1 MDERGTIPGMMTRPA
16 ACLLL
21 LSVLSVFPP
30 LRAQEP
36 DLAAQMEKAIALLE
50 SSGSAETDPE
60 SLSMMLNACAEGYI
74 QRGDFPKALDRVQ
87 RSLVLCR
94 KHGLDSMTSFFTAS
108 KILSQVDDQEAT
120 DFMIGELQAPGAAP
134 AYRKGLL
141 KALEMHLGLQGD
153 PKLAVL
159 ASYEL
164 WQMHHAESP
173 DSEAEFWALFQY
185 GNHCLANRIFDN
197 AATAITGA
205 RDLALRIGKPQL
217 AANCSRS
224 LATALLAAG
233 DPEESL
239 KLSQEAVEF
248 RRAANDLLFIGN
260 DLRGLAEIQLQLNRF
275 TEAQASL
282 DEAGTFAKTDFDKG
296 ILGGLAANLI
306 LKRSLVE
313 DGRPDY
319 PAVIAAQK
327 AAVAAKL
334 KNTVAGEAFAKLGAT
349 NDFIALAAFQVQAG
363 LLAEAEATLRE
374 AAAGA
379 DAWEANSREAQKA
392 AVFSAD
398 QVNLS
403 MAEVRS
409 GIHEQQ
415 QQIGILRGDP
425 VAALVAAE
433 NGRGAAQAALLREQ
447 LGLGPEQRVVK
458 SLTAEEIRDI
468 AKEHGGTL
476 VVYSAVH
483 PFANDTRRH
492 FRPGET
498 VGPPSQLYLWVIGP
512 DGTMEFRSVPLAA
525 PLGELVRA
533 ALTAIREPG
542 AAEGSGKDALAL
554 LSGLLLDPVREFFP
568 KEPGSLVTFVPQGE
582 LFLVPFAA
590 LPFGEAGKTLLDQ
603 HTVTV
608 TPSIELLRL
617 AREQGRAVAEAG
629 NSEVLLVGNPTMP
642 GYQARPDRSAEAL
655 SPLPGAEAEAK
666 HLAGILG
673 ASPLIGD
680 AATEAAVVER
690 MGKARFLHF
699 ATHGLLE
706 AESSFN
712 QSLLSALAFAPSP
725 GEDGFLTAKEVSRLK
740 LRAELA
746 VLSACDTGRGAITGD
761 GVVGLSRGFITAG
774 VPTLVVSLWPVSDEA
789 TAALMGHYYGA
800 MKSGTGKAAALREA
814 MLRTKE
820 QFPEPVKWAPFV
832 LYGLPGAEEGAE

>member
-1 MDERGTIPGMMTRPA
+1 
-16 ACLLL
+16 
-21 LSVLSVFPP
+21 
-30 LRAQEP
+30 
-36 DLAAQMEKAIALLE
+36 
-50 SSGSAETDPE
+50 
-60 SLSMMLNACAEGYI
+60 
-74 QRGDFPKALDRVQ
+74 
-87 RSLVLCR
+87 
-94 KHGLDSMTSFFTAS
+94 
-108 KILSQVDDQEAT
+108 
-120 DFMIGELQAPGAAP
+120 
-134 AYRKGLL
+134 
-141 KALEMHLGLQGD
+141 
-153 PKLAVL
+153 
-159 ASYEL
+159 
-164 WQMHHAESP
+164 
-173 DSEAEFWALFQY
+173 
-185 GNHCLANRIFDN
+185 
-197 AATAITGA
+197 
-205 RDLALRIGKPQL
+205 
-217 AANCSRS
+217 
-224 LATALLAAG
+224 
-233 DPEESL
+233 
-239 KLSQEAVEF
+239 
-248 RRAANDLLFIGN
+248 
-260 DLRGLAEIQLQLNRF
+260 
-275 TEAQASL
+275 
-282 DEAGTFAKTDFDKG
+282 
-296 ILGGLAANLI
+296 
-306 LKRSLVE
+306 
-313 DGRPDY
+313 
-319 PAVIAAQK
+319 
-327 AAVAAKL
+327 
-334 KNTVAGEAFAKLGAT
+334 
-349 NDFIALAAFQVQAG
+349 
-363 LLAEAEATLRE
+363 
-374 AAAGA
+374 
-379 DAWEANSREAQKA
+379 
-392 AVFSAD
+392 
-398 QVNLS
+398 
-403 MAEVRS
+403 
-409 GIHEQQ
+409 
-415 QQIGILRGDP
+415 
-425 VAALVAAE
+425 
-433 NGRGAAQAALLREQ
+433 
-447 LGLGPEQRVVK
+447 
-458 SLTAEEIRDI
+458 
-468 AKEHGGTL
+468 
-476 VVYSAVH
+476 
-483 PFANDTRRH
+483 
-492 FRPGET
+492 
-498 VGPPSQLYLWVIGP
+498 
-512 DGTMEFRSVPLAA
+512 MEFRSVPLAA

-542 AAEGSGKDALAL
+542 AAEGGGKDALAL

-617 AREQGRAVAEAG
+617 AREQGRTVAEAG

>member
-1 MDERGTIPGMMTRPA
+1 MMTRPA
-16 ACLLL
+16 ACLFL
-21 LSVLSVFPP
+21 LSVMSVLSP
-30 LRAQEP
+30 LSAQEP
-36 DLAAQMEKAIALLE
+36 DLAEQMEKAIALLE
-50 SSGSAETDPE
+50 SSGAADSDPE

-74 QRGDFPKALDRVQ
+74 QRGDFAKALERVQ
-87 RSLVLCR
+87 RSLILCR
-94 KHGLDSMTSFFTAS
+94 KHGFDSMTSFFTAS
-108 KILSQVDDQEAT
+108 KILSQVDDEEAT
-120 DFMIGELQAPGAAP
+120 DFMIGELQAPGVAP
-134 AYRKGLL
+134 AYKKGLL
-141 KALEMHLGLQGD
+141 KALEMHLGLRGD

-173 DSEAEFWALFQY
+173 DSETEFWALFQY

-197 AATAITGA
+197 AATALTGA
-205 RDLALRIGKPQL
+205 RDLALRIGKPEL

-224 LATALLAAG
+224 LATALLSAG

-239 KLSQEAVEF
+239 KLSQEAVQF
-248 RRAANDLLFIGN
+248 RRAANDRLFLGY
-260 DLRGLAEIQLQLNRF
+260 DLRSLAEVQLLLNRF
-275 TEAQASL
+275 AEARKSL
-282 DEAGTFAKTDFDKG
+282 DEAGTFAQTDFEKG
-296 ILGGLAANLI
+296 ILEGLAANLL
-306 LKRSLVE
+306 LKQTLVE
-313 DGRPDY
+313 AGKPDY
-319 PAVIAAQK
+319 AAVIQAQET
-327 AAVAAKL
+327 AVAAKL
-334 KNTVAGEAFAKLGAT
+334 KNTAAGEAFAKLGAT
-349 NDFIALAAFQVQAG
+349 NDFITLASFRIQAG
-363 LLAEAEATLRE
+363 QLDAAEAILRE
-374 AAAGA
+374 AEAGA

-409 GIHEQQ
+409 GIHELR

-433 NGRGAAQAALLREQ
+433 NGRGAAQAALLRER
-447 LGLGPEQRVVK
+447 LGLGPEERVVK
-458 SLTAEEIRDI
+458 ALTAEEIRDI

-492 FRPGET
+492 FRAG
-498 VGPPSQLYLWVIGP
+498 VDGGPTPQLFAWVIDAG
-512 DGTMEFRSVPLAA
+512 GKMEFRATPLVA
-525 PLGELVRA
+525 PLGEVVAA
-533 ALTAIREPG
+533 ALAAIREPADG
-542 AAEGSGKDALAL
+542 AAAGGGKDALAL
-554 LSGLLLDPVREFFP
+554 LSGLLLDPVRDFLP
-568 KEPGSLVTFVPQGE
+568 KEPGSLVTFVPQGQ

-590 LPFGEAGKTLLDQ
+590 LPFGGEGKTLLDH

-642 GYQARPDRSAEAL
+642 GYQSRPDRSAEAL

-725 GEDGFLTAKEVSRLK
+725 GEDGFLTAKEVSRLT

-761 GVVGLSRGFITAG
+761 GVVGLSRGFISAG

-800 MKSGTGKAAALREA
+800 MKSGAGKAAALREA

-820 QFPEPVKWAPFV
+820 QFPDPVKWAPFV
-832 LYGLPGAEEGAE
+832 IYGLPGESGAE

>member
-1 MDERGTIPGMMTRPA
+1 MKMRVSSFLFPA
-16 ACLLL
+16 VI
-21 LSVLSVFPP
+21 VLGSAA

-36 DLAAQMEKAIALLE
+36 DLAAQMEKTIALFE
-50 SSGSAETDPE
+50 SSGSAASDPE
-60 SLSMMLNACAEGYI
+60 SLSMMYNACAEGYI
-74 QRGDFPKALDRVQ
+74 QRGDFAKALQRVQ
-87 RSLVLCR
+87 RSLLLCR
-94 KHGLDSMTSFFTAS
+94 EHGLDSMTSFFTAS

-120 DFMIGELQAPGAAP
+120 DFMIGELQAPGTAP
-134 AYRKGLL
+134 AYKKGLL
-141 KALEMHLGLQGD
+141 KALEMHLGLRGD

-164 WQMHHAESP
+164 WQLQHAESP

-197 AATAITGA
+197 AATALTGA
-205 RDLALRIGKPQL
+205 RDLALRIGKPDL

-224 LATALLAAG
+224 LANALLSAG

-239 KLSQEAVEF
+239 KLSEEAVKF
-248 RRAANDLLFIGN
+248 RRTANDHLFLGH
-260 DLRGLAEIQLQLNRF
+260 DLRWLAEIQLQVDRF
-275 TEAQASL
+275 AEAQASL
-282 DEAGTFAKTDFDKG
+282 DEAGTLAQNDFEKG
-296 ILGGLAANLI
+296 ILSGLAANLI

-313 DGRPDY
+313 GGKPDY
-319 PAVIAAQK
+319 AAVIRTQE
-327 AAVAAKL
+327 AAVASKL
-334 KNTVAGEAFAKLGAT
+334 KNTAAGEAFAKLGAT
-349 NDFIALAAFQVQAG
+349 NDFIALASFQIQAG
-363 LLAEAEATLRE
+363 QLDAAEATLRE
-374 AAAGA
+374 AEAGA

-409 GIHEQQ
+409 GIYDLR

-425 VAALVAAE
+425 VEALVAAE
-433 NGRGAAQAALLREQ
+433 NGRGAAQAALLRER
-447 LGLGPEQRVVK
+447 LGLGPEERVVK
-458 SLTAEEIRDI
+458 ALSAAEIRDI
-468 AKEHGGTL
+468 AKNHGGTL
-476 VVYSAVH
+476 VVYSVVH
-483 PFANDTRRH
+483 PFANETRRY
-492 FRPGET
+492 FRPGEDA
-498 VGPPSQLYLWVIGP
+498 GHPSQLFAWVVEAG
-512 DGTMEFRSVPLAA
+512 GKMEFRATPLAA
-525 PLGELVRA
+525 PPGELVA
-533 ALTAIREPG
+533 AAIAAIRDPDAAPG
-542 AAEGSGKDALAL
+542 GGKEALAV
-554 LSGLLLDPVREFFP
+554 LSGLLLDPLKDFLP
-568 KEPGSLVTFVPQGE
+568 KEPGSVVTFVPQGE

-590 LPFGEAGKTLLDQ
+590 LPFGGDGKTLLDQ
-603 HTVTV
+603 YTVTV

-617 AREQGRAVAEAG
+617 AREQERAVAEAG

-642 GYQARPDRSAEAL
+642 GYQSRPDRSAEAL
-655 SPLPGAEAEAK
+655 SPLPGAEAEAR

-673 ASPLIGD
+673 AEPLIGD
-680 AATEAAVVER
+680 AATETAVVER

-761 GVVGLSRGFITAG
+761 GVVGLSRGFISAG

-800 MKSGTGKAAALREA
+800 MKSGSGKAAALREA

-832 LYGLPGAEEGAE
+832 LYGLPGRESGAE

>member
-1 MDERGTIPGMMTRPA
+1 MMTRPA
-16 ACLLL
+16 GCLFL
-21 LSVLSVFPP
+21 LSVMSVLSP
-30 LRAQEP
+30 LSAQEP

-50 SSGSAETDPE
+50 SSGTADSDPE

-74 QRGDFPKALDRVQ
+74 QRGDFAKALERVQ
-87 RSLVLCR
+87 RSLDLCR
-94 KHGLDSMTSFFTAS
+94 KHGFDSMTSFFTAS
-108 KILSQVDDQEAT
+108 KILSQIDDEEAT
-120 DFMIGELQAPGAAP
+120 DFMIGELQAPGVAP
-134 AYRKGLL
+134 AYKKGLL
-141 KALEMHLGLQGD
+141 KALEMHLGLRGD

-173 DSEAEFWALFQY
+173 DSETEFWALFQY

-197 AATAITGA
+197 AATALTGA
-205 RDLALRIGKPQL
+205 RDLALRIGKPEL

-224 LATALLAAG
+224 LATALLSAG

-248 RRAANDLLFIGN
+248 RRAANDRLFLGY
-260 DLRGLAEIQLQLNRF
+260 DLRSLAEVQLLLNRF
-275 TEAQASL
+275 ADARKLL
-282 DEAGTFAKTDFDKG
+282 DEAGTFAQTDFEKG
-296 ILGGLAANLI
+296 ILGGLAASLL
-306 LKRSLVE
+306 LKQSLVE
-313 DGRPDY
+313 AGQADY
-319 PAVIAAQK
+319 AAVIVAQE

-334 KNTVAGEAFAKLGAT
+334 KNTAAGEAFAKLGAT
-349 NDFIALAAFQVQAG
+349 NDFITLASFQILAG
-363 LLAEAEATLRE
+363 RLDAAEVTLRE
-374 AAAGA
+374 AEAGA
-379 DAWEANSREAQKA
+379 DAWEANSREAQKV

-409 GIHEQQ
+409 GIHEVR
-415 QQIGILRGDP
+415 QQIGVLRGDP

-433 NGRGAAQAALLREQ
+433 NGRGAAQAALLRER
-447 LGLGPEQRVVK
+447 LGLGPEERVVK
-458 SLTAEEIRDI
+458 TLTAEEIRDI
-468 AKEHGGTL
+468 ATEHGGTL
-476 VVYSAVH
+476 VVYSVVH

-492 FRPGET
+492 FRAGEIA
-498 VGPPSQLYLWVIGP
+498 GAPSQLYLWVIGS

-533 ALTAIREPG
+533 ALAAIREPG
-542 AAEGSGKDALAL
+542 AAEGGGKDALAL
-554 LSGLLLDPVREFFP
+554 LSGLLLDPIREFLP
-568 KEPGSLVTFVPQGE
+568 KEAGSLVTFVPQGE

-590 LPFGEAGKTLLDQ
+590 LPFGDGGKTLLDQ

-642 GYQARPDRSAEAL
+642 GYQSRPDRSAEAL

-673 ASPLIGD
+673 TSPLIGD
-680 AATEAAVVER
+680 AATETAVVER

-712 QSLLSALAFAPSP
+712 QSLLSALAFAPGL

-761 GVVGLSRGFITAG
+761 GVVGLSRGFISAG

-789 TAALMGHYYGA
+789 TAALMGHYYRA